1 MTGALPTKLSAV
13 LPEDLVLRSAKTSQK
28 FPPHHENPKHKPRE
42 GLAETRRFGV
52 HCVLYEFQANSVPRL
67 ISWAW
72 VG

>member
-1 MTGALPTKLSAV
+1 LSAV

-42 GLAETRRFGV
+42 GLAGTRRFGV
-52 HCVLYEFQANSVPRL
+52 HCVLYEFPFTEANSVPRL
-67 ISWAW
+67 ISRAW